1 MTEIFNEQLVKRIH
15 KSSDY
20 VKKGVYISIALLIIF
35 ISMLSTFL
43 FFFIIIIVLLEVA
56 VITFLFHRM
65 NLEYEY
71 IVTNSE
77 LDVDKIIN
85 MRKRKHLFT
94 VDIKSIIVMTKY
106 NNMNESTEFRSYDK
120 QIDVSSGQI
129 TDDTYAFMVIMNKK
143 RTMVIF
149 QPNELVLKSMRI
161 YMAGKL
167 LKS

>member
-1 MTEIFNEQLVKRIH
+1 MTEIFNEQLVKRIP